1 MSVSASAISRVTG
14 VRVSYKN
21 FNAGAAQMLS
31 QRLAVIGVG
40 NHGVTYGTEKYE
52 CEGTAA
58 EIGERYGY
66 GSPLHLAA
74 RQLFPATGKSA
85 SFPVTFYPLA
95 EADSAVQ
102 ATGSI
107 GCTGTATELG
117 SGTVV
122 IGGVKAQFAV
132 SKGAAAAVVLA
143 SVKDA
148 INSVLEMPV
157 IAGEI
162 SDGELTIT
170 AKAAGTVGNNIQLA
184 VVANVAG
191 LVFSTSEMENGAIDP
206 DINTALVKVGEV
218 WETAFLCCFNYNDA
232 EKLEKAFVFVEDRWS
247 DLVKKPCL
255 FFWGCNDGYAART
268 AVTDIRP
275 TDYANVL
282 VTSVASPELPWVIVA
297 RAMVNDILTTAD
309 SNPACGYKG
318 QLTGL
323 AAGPD
328 SLQENYTTRNNSVA
342 KGASTNIK
350 VGTVAELNDIITF
363 YHPTSE
369 GKFPSR
375 RYVVDIMKIMNIV
388 YNMRLILESDEKKG
402 APLVEDNTVTSNP
415 AAIQPK
421 MVKSELLNLAKTL
434 ADKAIIQDTEFTK
447 DGLKADIDSENPK
460 RLNVT
465 FPVKLSGN
473 AEVISGDIYYGFY
486 LGGN

>member
-14 VRVSYKN
+14 VSVSYKN

-74 RQLFPATGKSA
+74 RQLFPVTGKGA

-95 EADSAVQ
+95 EADGAAQ
-102 ATGSI
+102 ATGKI
-107 GCTGTATELG
+107 GCTGSAAVIG
-117 SGTVV
+117 SGTVTC
-122 IGGVKAQFAV
+122 GGVKAQFAV
-132 SKGAAAAVVLA
+132 SKGAAAGAVLA
-143 SVKDA
+143 SIKDA

-157 IAGEI
+157 QAGDIE
-162 SDGELTIT
+162 DGELTLT
-170 AKAAGTVGNNIQLA
+170 AKAAGTVGNDIKLSVDA
-184 VVANVAG
+184 DITG
-191 LVFSTSEMENGAIDP
+191 LVFSTTAMSAGSNDP
-206 DINTALVKVGEV
+206 DIVSALEKVGEI

-232 EKLEKAFVFVEDRWS
+232 EKLEKAFVFGEDRWS

-255 FFWGCNDGYAART
+255 FFWGCTDGYAART

-275 TDYANVL
+275 NDYVNAL
-282 VTSVASPELPWVIVA
+282 VTSVGSPELPYVVAA

-309 SNPACGYKG
+309 SNPPVGYKG

-328 SLQENYTTRNNSVA
+328 SVQENYVTRNNSVM

-350 VGTVAELNDIITF
+350 TGSVAELNDIVTF

-375 RYVVDIMKIMNIV
+375 RYVVDIMKLMNIV
-388 YNMRLILESDEKKG
+388 YNMRLILEADEKKG
-402 APLVEDNTVTSNP
+402 APLIEDNTVTSNP
-415 AAIQPK
+415 AAVQPK

-434 ADKAIIQDTEFTK
+434 ADKAIIQDTEFSK
-447 DGLKADIDSENPK
+447 DGLKAEIDSENPK

-473 AEVISGDIYYGFY
+473 AEVISGEVYYGFY